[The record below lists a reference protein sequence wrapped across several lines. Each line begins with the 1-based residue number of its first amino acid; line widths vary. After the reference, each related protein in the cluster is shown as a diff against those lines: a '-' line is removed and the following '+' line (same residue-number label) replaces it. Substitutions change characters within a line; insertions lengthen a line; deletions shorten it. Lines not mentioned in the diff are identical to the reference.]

1 MSAVSATIEAP
12 VSAVWA
18 ALVDPDTYPDWLIGA
33 RRIRRVEDGWPRP
46 GTSFHHVV
54 GLGGPLSIADR
65 TPALEVQDQRLLKM
79 EVRARPL
86 VHGSGT
92 LPLDPAHDW
101 PSHQAPVQDTPLGPP
116 RR

>member
-1 MSAVSATIEAP
+1 MSSVSATIEAP

-65 TPALEVQDQRLLKM
+65 TTALEVDRKSVV
-79 EVRARPL
+79 EGKSGSVR
-86 VHGSGT
+86 V
-92 LPLDPAHDW
+92 D
-101 PSHQAPVQDTPLGPP
+101 LGG
-116 RR
+116 RRIIKKKIRTKIE